1 MKIFTNS
8 LIKPQ
13 IPEKRLKMPENN
25 SFRWAAVAGTPWMR
39 VNLLLILLL
48 ALCLQASAAVNYVT
62 GKVVDADTKEPL
74 VSATI
79 TIKGTSKSASAG
91 LDGTFRI
98 DVSGIDNPVLVFTYL
113 GYIPQEIAVGGK
125 TNVGEISL
133 KYSATGMKEVVV
145 NGDIA
150 IDRKTPVA
158 VTTIGAQY
166 IEEHIGTQD
175 IPELLNIVPGVYAT
189 QQGGGY
195 GDSRISIRGFSSQSR
210 NGNVAYTINGI
221 PVNDPES
228 GAIYWS
234 DFSGITDV
242 TSSIQ
247 VQRGLGASKVIVP
260 SFGGTVN
267 VTSRSTDMQQGG
279 YVWQT
284 IGSDGYEKTAVLVST
299 GLNSNG
305 WAATVEGSK
314 TTGNGDADGL
324 NFIAYNYFVN
334 VSKVLSPDQTLSFN
348 LVGGNQTHGQRP
360 EETILAYQQAPQGI
374 RWNSELGVKDGQQIN
389 PYNNFFSEPFLSLNH
404 DWTIN
409 EKSSLSTEVYA
420 IYGSGGGG
428 DFGGA
433 APPRISN
440 MYSPYDYTAA
450 EQANANNP
458 DGSALT
464 YLYNSHDVTDWY
476 GLRSTYR
483 TMLGKY
489 TTLQAGIDLR
499 YYYGIHTEQLS
510 DLLGANYV
518 LDQYTGAAST
528 AQGFSG
534 GNINDPNHM
543 AVVGDKISYDN
554 EDYTESESA
563 FAQAEYSK
571 KDFTAFATLTG
582 ANNGLKRADYFNYL
596 NSDPEQKSPWVNF
609 ASYQIKGGANYNFTD
624 QMNVYAN
631 IGYLTKPPYYN
642 TVFESFTNQV
652 NKTAVDEKLFSYEL
666 GYGFKSAEF
675 SAKVDLYRT
684 SYKDRSDQST
694 YFDNA
699 TNQLYS
705 ANVIGVDELHQGAE
719 IILVWRPVKEIS
731 IRGMASFGDYYY
743 TNNPGPTTVY
753 NNQEKAIAT
762 LDKIDLKNEKIGDIP
777 QTSTG
782 INLDLN
788 VLPQVKIGVIWNY
801 FSNYTANLPFQNYTY
816 AGINPYMVPDY
827 SLWSL
832 NGVWRFKMAGFDA
845 ELIGTIT
852 NLLNTKYISDATDNG
867 VAGSSP
873 SGIVYGQAAGAYV
886 YYGLPRVFTTGL
898 KVKF

>member
-1 MKIFTNS
+1 MELFTNS
-8 LIKPQ
+8 SLKPPTSEKKPFR
-13 IPEKRLKMPENN
+13 PETSCIDATGFAVSVKM
-25 SFRWAAVAGTPWMR
+25 AMR
-39 VNLLLILLL
+39 IQLLILLL
-48 ALCLQASAAVNYVT
+48 LVIGLRATAASFIT

-98 DVSGIDNPVLVFTYL
+98 DVSGFDNPVLVFTYL
-113 GYIPQEIAVGGK
+113 GYISQEISVGGK
-125 TNVGEISL
+125 TNVGEIAL

-158 VTTIGAQY
+158 VTTIGSQY

-175 IPELLNIVPGVYAT
+175 IPELLNIVSGVYAT

-195 GDSRISIRGFSSQSR
+195 GDSRISIRGFSSQSK

-284 IGSDGYEKTAVLVST
+284 IGSDGYEKTAILVST

-305 WAATVEGSK
+305 WAATIEGSK
-314 TTGNGDADGL
+314 ASGNGNADGL
-324 NFIAYNYFVN
+324 NFLAYNYFVN
-334 VSKVLSPDQTLSFN
+334 VSKVLSPNQTLSFN
-348 LVGGNQTHGQRP
+348 LIGGKQTHGQRP
-360 EETILAYQQAPQGI
+360 EETILGYQQAPQGI

-389 PYNNFFSEPFLSLNH
+389 PYNNFFSEPFFSLNH
-404 DWTIN
+404 DWEIN
-409 EKSSLSTEVYA
+409 DKSSLSTEIYA

-428 DFGGA
+428 SIGGA
-433 APPRISN
+433 TPPRISN
-440 MYSPYDYTAA
+440 MYSPYDYTAV

-489 TTLQAGIDLR
+489 TTLQAGVDLR
-499 YYYGIHTEQLS
+499 YYYGIHSEQLS

-571 KDFTAFATLTG
+571 NDFTAFVTLTG
-582 ANNGLKRADYFNYL
+582 ANNSFKRADYFNYL
-596 NSDPEQKSPWVNF
+596 NSDPAQKTRWVNF
-609 ASYQIKGGANYNFTD
+609 ASYQAKGGANYNITD

-631 IGYLTKPPYYN
+631 IGYLIKPPYYN
-642 TVFESFTNQV
+642 TIFESFTNQI
-652 NKTAVDEKLFSYEL
+652 NKSAVDEKLFSYEL

-684 SYKDRSDQST
+684 SYKDRSDQSSF
-694 YFDNA
+694 FDSA

-719 IILVWRPVKEIS
+719 IILIWRPVKEIS
-731 IRGMASFGDYYY
+731 IRGMASLGDYYY

-753 NNQEKAIAT
+753 NNQNVAVKTVSLIY
-762 LDKIDLKNEKIGDIP
+762 LKNEKIGDIP
-777 QTSTG
+777 QTTTG
-782 INLDLN
+782 LNLDVNL
-788 VLPQVKIGVIWNY
+788 LPQVKIGVIWNY
-801 FSNYTANLPFQNYTY
+801 FSNYTSNVPFQNYGS
-816 AGINPYMVPDY
+816 AGLHPYMVPDY
-827 SLWSL
+827 SLWSM

-845 ELIGTIT
+845 ELIGTVT
-852 NLLNTKYISDATDNG
+852 NLLNTKYISDATDDNG
-867 VAGSSP
+867 T
-873 SGIVYGQAAGAYV
+873 GQAADALV